1 MEPLA
6 SEELYKAQYQV
17 ERKVGQGGF
26 GKVYLVRR
34 AGDQEA
40 FAAKCVRARSRKDK
54 ERARGE
60 VEMLQGLDNQFIM
73 RLVGGFESAAEVI
86 LVTEFLAGGELFER
100 VVDEEFALT
109 EADCVLFLRQ
119 ICQGLLYLH
128 HRHIAHLD
136 LKVDRHHYNFRSQ
149 RTLW

>member
-1 MEPLA
+1 MEPLPG
-6 SEELYKAQYQV
+6 EEEYRAEYTV

-34 AGDQEA
+34 VGDQEP
-40 FAAKCVRARSRKDK
+40 FAAKCVRARSRRDK
-54 ERARGE
+54 EKARRE

-73 RLVGGFESAAEVI
+73 RLVGGFESASEVI

-119 ICQGLLYLH
+119 ICHGLLYLH
-128 HRHIAHLD
+128 TRNIAHLD
-136 LKVDRHHYNFRSQ
+136 LKVDRQHYNLSSL
-149 RTLW
+149 RTSW